1 MYTIVCVAYDAYVC
15 DALAIDAFTM
25 SYQCTKVKSCPV
37 LHPHTLFRTETMPS
51 LHHGTTPEHSEVSSC
66 APMRERSL
74 MVNAARVRGVGVVA
88 VVSSAVVPPL
98 NLNTSKMVDTTHGKT
113 AMH

>member
-1 MYTIVCVAYDAYVC
+1 
-15 DALAIDAFTM
+15 
-25 SYQCTKVKSCPV
+25 
-37 LHPHTLFRTETMPS
+37 
-51 LHHGTTPEHSEVSSC
+51 
-66 APMRERSL
+66 MRERSL

>member
-1 MYTIVCVAYDAYVC
+1 M
-15 DALAIDAFTM
+15 AIDACAHNFIKQAAPCYTP
-25 SYQCTKVKSCPV
+25 SHSFV
-37 LHPHTLFRTETMPS
+37 EAMPS

-74 MVNAARVRGVGVVA
+74 MVNAARVRGVGVAA

-98 NLNTSKMVDTTHGKT
+98 NLNTSKMVDTTHGKA